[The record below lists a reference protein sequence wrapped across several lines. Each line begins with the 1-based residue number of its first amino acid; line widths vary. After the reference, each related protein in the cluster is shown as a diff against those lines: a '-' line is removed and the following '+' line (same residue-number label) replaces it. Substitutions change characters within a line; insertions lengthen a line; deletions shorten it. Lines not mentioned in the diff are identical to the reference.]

1 MFYGNF
7 SSTHV
12 YVLRSEGI
20 NRASRVPR
28 SLNSLKFKRMSAKQR
43 SQYTKRSSRQEEA
56 YAARRMLKQ
65 CLRLLSQQL
74 TTLLACCCRRKRF
87 IASLLK
93 QVGNDCILLA
103 VRGCDAAQEALCLML
118 EWRLLPN
125 EEARLQIVNALESTD
140 SGKERYAALCQRQKN
155 LQELVSELAIHSRPP
170 QRGGGGG
177 KLLCIILRLRAK
189 ERRRNELE
197 RSTSLR
203 EASFWRFSN
212 PIARLSC
219 RNTITVAHNVI
230 FLFGNNITGSC
241 SSCIRF

>member
-1 MFYGNF
+1 MG
-7 SSTHV
+7 
-12 YVLRSEGI
+12 
-20 NRASRVPR
+20 
-28 SLNSLKFKRMSAKQR
+28 AKQPSR
-43 SQYTKRSSRQEEA
+43 RTKRSSRQDA
-56 YAARRMLKQ
+56 YVKSRNNVPTFS
-65 CLRLLSQQL
+65 RLLSQQL

-170 QRGGGGG
+170 RGRNAENCFALYCAFAQ
-177 KLLCIILRLRAK
+177 KSVETNSRDLRRLRA
-189 ERRRNELE
+189 RR
-197 RSTSLR
+197 SDSFDDSLIR
-203 EASFWRFSN
+203 Y
-212 PIARLSC
+212 PRLSR
-219 RNTITVAHNVI
+219 RNTIPLARNVI
-230 FLFGNNITGSC
+230 FLFDNDTGTGPYHVFDFDAATEGWAQEIDAAGASDRC
-241 SSCIRF
+241 